1 MPMLP
6 WSVDMLTLTSA
17 GSVGTS
23 PVRGGLLGLLAAWA
37 AGYWQ
42 FLPRSAGALNAGSC
56 ALAAGA
62 GSVGFADQPGV
73 DGGALGA
80 GSAGA
85 AEERGVE
92 GAALAA
98 PLSESLRVKKKA
110 ATPATT
116 ATTATAEA

>member
-6 WSVDMLTLTSA
+6 WSVDMLTLTCA

-56 ALAAGA
+56 PFAAGA
-62 GSVGFADQPGV
+62 RVGGSADEPGV
-73 DGGALGA
+73 D
-80 GSAGA
+80 
-85 AEERGVE
+85 

-110 ATPATT
+110 ATPANT
-116 ATTATAEA
+116 AQTVNAEQMSVVLQSDS